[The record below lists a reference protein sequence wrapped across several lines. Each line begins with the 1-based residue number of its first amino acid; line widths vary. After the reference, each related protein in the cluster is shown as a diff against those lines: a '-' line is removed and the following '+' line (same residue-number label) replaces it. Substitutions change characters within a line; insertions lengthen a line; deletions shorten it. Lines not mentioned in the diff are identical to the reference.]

1 MIDPKQG
8 PLFRTSRYAEPS
20 GPSRPHPAKRAA
32 DGAAP
37 EPERAGKRPFTSKRQ
52 FSVVG
57 S

>member
-8 PLFRTSRYAEPS
+8 PLFRTSRNAEPS
-20 GPSRPHPAKRAA
+20 GPSRPHLARHASA
-32 DGAAP
+32 DTAP
-37 EPERAGKRPFTSKRQ
+37 DPERAGKRPFPSKRH

>member
-8 PLFRTSRYAEPS
+8 PLFRTRRDAEPTGS
-20 GPSRPHPAKRAA
+20 SRPHPAKRASA
-32 DGAAP
+32 DTASEA
-37 EPERAGKRPFTSKRQ
+37 KRTGGRPSTSKRH

>member
-8 PLFRTSRYAEPS
+8 PLFRTSRNAEPS
-20 GPSRPHPAKRAA
+20 GPSRPHPAKHASA
-32 DGAAP
+32 DTAP
-37 EPERAGKRPFTSKRQ
+37 DPERAGKRPSQSKRH